1 MGKEGI
7 IIRINVQVP
16 IRFGNVAKM
25 FTIAIKMLLGD
36 KAKYIGLIFGVTF
49 ATLLM
54 SQQVSI
60 FIGLMS
66 RTASVIN
73 DVTEVD
79 IWVMDPRVRYIEEVE
94 PLRDIELSNVRSV
107 AGVKWAVP
115 FYKGLSTIR
124 MPDGLTQQVQL
135 IGVDDVSL
143 VGLCPKSFVGDPT
156 VIQRPQTGMIDKNG
170 YKFTW
175 PNQAFQLGRE
185 IELNDNRLV
194 IDAICDATPTF
205 LTFPTIYVSY
215 STALQITPALRNKMP
230 FVLVKATPGV
240 SPSDLAKRITEHTG
254 LQALT
259 QREFAWRSINYY
271 LTRTGIP
278 INFGITV
285 FLGLI
290 IGGAITAQTF
300 YIFVIEN
307 LKQFAAMKA
316 FGVTNGQLLR
326 LVLIQAALVGFIGY
340 GLGIGLTALFFFSTS
355 DAPALRGFV
364 LHWQVMAGSATLIT
378 LIIVL
383 SSIVSLRKVFTVDP
397 AIVFRG

>member
-1 MGKEGI
+1 
-7 IIRINVQVP
+7 
-16 IRFGNVAKM
+16 M
-25 FTIAIKMLLGD
+25 FRIAIKMLLGD
-36 KAKYIGLIFGVTF
+36 RAKYLGLIFGVTF

-66 RTASVIN
+66 RTANTIF

-94 PLRDIELSNVRSV
+94 PLRDVELSNVRSV
-107 AGVKWAVP
+107 PGVKWAVP

-135 IGVDDVSL
+135 IGVDDISL
-143 VGLCPKSFVGDPT
+143 VGLSQKMVLGEGK
-156 VIQRPQTGMIDKNG
+156 VVQHPQVAMIDQNG

-175 PNQAFQLGRE
+175 PNQPLRLGRE
-185 IELNDNRLV
+185 IELNDNRLILNAIV
-194 IDAICDATPTF
+194 DAPPTF

-215 STALQITPALRNKMP
+215 STAMAITPPVRNKQS
-230 FVLVKATPGV
+230 FVLVKAANGV
-240 SPSDLAKRITEHTG
+240 DPRELATRIQKQTG

-259 QREFAWRSINYY
+259 SNEFAWRSINYY

-285 FLGLI
+285 FLGML

-316 FGVTNGQLLR
+316 FGVTNFQLLR
-326 LVLIQAALVGFIGY
+326 IVLIQAALVAFIGY
-340 GLGIGLTALFFFSTS
+340 GFGIGLTATFFKVTA
-355 DAPALRGFV
+355 DAPALRGFF
-364 LHWQVMAGSATLIT
+364 LHWQVMAGSAAIIA
-378 LIIVL
+378 LIILV
-383 SSIVSLRKVFTVDP
+383 STVFSLRKVFTVDP
-397 AIVFRG
+397 AVVFRG

>member
-1 MGKEGI
+1 VIK
-7 IIRINVQVP
+7 
-16 IRFGNVAKM
+16 
-25 FTIAIKMLLGD
+25 IAIKMLLGD
-36 KAKYIGLIFGVTF
+36 RAKYLGLVFGVTF

-54 SQQVSI
+54 AQQVSI

-66 RTASVIN
+66 RTASVVH
-73 DVTEVD
+73 DVRDADV
-79 IWVMDPRVRYIEEVE
+79 WVMDSRVRYIEEVE
-94 PLRDIELSNVRSV
+94 PLRDVELTTVRSV
-107 AGVKWAVP
+107 PGVKWAVP

-143 VGLCPKSFVGDPT
+143 VGICSKSYMGDPES
-156 VIQRPQTGMIDKNG
+156 IRHPQTAMIDKNG

-175 PNQAFQLGRE
+175 PKQEFKLGRE
-185 IELNDNRLV
+185 IEVNDNRLV
-194 IDAICDATPTF
+194 LTAICDANPTF

-215 STALQITPALRNKMP
+215 STAIQITPQIRNKMS
-230 FVLVKATPGV
+230 FILVKSGDVDPKV
-240 SPSDLAKRITEHTG
+240 LAERISKQTG

-259 QREFAWRSINYY
+259 QEEFAWRSINYY

-285 FLGLI
+285 FLGMLI
-290 IGGAITAQTF
+290 GAAITAQTF

-326 LVLIQAALVGFIGY
+326 LVLTQAALVAFVGY
-340 GLGIGLTALFFFSTS
+340 SLGIGLTALFFKVTS
-355 DAPALRGFV
+355 NSPAMRGFF
-364 LHWQVMAGSATLIT
+364 LHWQVMAGSAGIIT
-378 LIIVL
+378 LIILL
-383 SSIVSLRKVFTVDP
+383 STVVSLRKVFTVDP
-397 AIVFRG
+397 AVVFRG